1 MLSPARL
8 ARRRAGLA
16 CLVAAPILLT
26 AATAVDPALGDV
38 DFAEAIAADPSAARL
53 HTLLLHWC
61 WVLFVP
67 GLLALLAPIRRRGR
81 VLATIAW
88 PAAALGLATFA
99 GLTLSDYFGLA
110 VLDVADVA
118 AFERVEEQVA
128 QYGWLAAGWQVPGL
142 LGWAAALLLT
152 PLAAARAG
160 QVGWWYPA
168 TAVPGFA
175 LYLLFAIEEPPL
187 SLAGPVLLT
196 AANAVLAARLWS
208 RPQAE
213 AGEEGFAAF
222 RRTVGVVCLIG
233 APLAL
238 AAGMATLPGGAFH
251 IAGGFAA
258 DPGAAQASAFFL
270 HLAWL
275 LFIPAVVEVTG
286 RLTGRGWRL
295 GQAAGALAL
304 IGLLHFNGLMIG
316 DYAGLATEQVLDPVR
331 AEAVTARLG
340 EYASLSLGVALP
352 GMAGALL
359 GLILVPVAAARA
371 GLVRWPVPVLAGVG
385 VAAFLA
391 LTVGRV
397 PGLVAPLLLLAA
409 YGLLA
414 RALATGARTPAAGSG
429 AEPALDSGRSG
440 GAEPAPTL
448 DSGRSGGAEAV
459 QQAG

>member
-8 ARRRAGLA
+8 ARRPAGLA

-26 AATAVDPALGDV
+26 AATAVDPAVGDV
-38 DFAEAIAADPSAARL
+38 EFGPAIAADPGAARL
-53 HTLLLHWC
+53 HTMLLHWS

-88 PAAALGLATFA
+88 PAVVLGLTTFA

-110 VLDVADVA
+110 VLEVTDVAT
-118 AFERVEEQVA
+118 FERVEEQVG

-142 LGWAAALLLT
+142 LGWALALLLT

-160 QVGWWYPA
+160 HTGWWYPA
-168 TAVPGFA
+168 TAVPGFV

-187 SLAGPVLLT
+187 SLAGPALLT
-196 AANAVLAARLWS
+196 VANVVLAARLWS
-208 RPQAE
+208 PASLDGE
-213 AGEEGFAAF
+213 AAGEGFAAF
-222 RRTVGVVCLIG
+222 RRTIGVVCLIG

-251 IAGGFAA
+251 ISADFAS
-258 DPGAAQASAFFL
+258 DPAAAQASAFFL

-275 LFIPAVVEVTG
+275 LFIPAVIEVTG
-286 RLTGRGWRL
+286 RLTGRGWRFA
-295 GQAAGALAL
+295 QVAGAVAL
-304 IGLLHFNGLMIG
+304 LGLLHFNGLMVG
-316 DYAGLATEQVLDPVR
+316 DYAGLAAEQVLDPARV
-331 AEAVTARLG
+331 EAVAARVEG
-340 EYASLSLGVALP
+340 YASLSLGVAMP
-352 GMAGALL
+352 GMLGALL

-371 GLVRWPVPVLAGVG
+371 GFVRWPVPVLAGVG
-385 VAAFLA
+385 VVAFFM

-414 RALATGARTPAAGSG
+414 RATATPAGARPESAPLPA
-429 AEPALDSGRSG
+429 
-440 GAEPAPTL
+440 TF
-448 DSGRSGGAEAV
+448 
-459 QQAG
+459 

>member
-38 DFAEAIAADPSAARL
+38 EFAAAIAADPGAARL
-53 HTLLLHWC
+53 HTLLLHWS

-88 PAAALGLATFA
+88 PAAVLGLATFA

-110 VLDVADVA
+110 VLEVTDVAT
-118 AFERVEEQVA
+118 FERVEDQVGG
-128 QYGWLAAGWQVPGL
+128 YGWLAAGWQVPGL
-142 LGWAAALLLT
+142 LGWALAPLLT

-160 QVGWWYPA
+160 HTGWWYPA
-168 TAVPGFA
+168 VALPGFV
-175 LYLLFAIEEPPL
+175 LYLLFAITEPPL

-196 AANAVLAARLWS
+196 VANAVLAARLWA
-208 RPQAE
+208 RPPAGTAE
-213 AGEEGFAAF
+213 DGPAPF
-222 RRTVGVVCLIG
+222 RRTLGVVCLIG

-251 IAGGFAA
+251 IAADFAA
-258 DPGAAQASAFFL
+258 DPAAAQASAFFL

-275 LFIPAVVEVTG
+275 LFVPAVVEVTG

-295 GQAAGALAL
+295 AQVAGAVAL
-304 IGLLHFNGLMIG
+304 LGLLHFNGLMIG
-316 DYAGLATEQVLDPVR
+316 DYAALAAEQVLDPARVD
-331 AEAVTARLG
+331 AVTARVEG
-340 EYASLSLGVALP
+340 DASLSLGVAVP
-352 GMAGALL
+352 GMLGALL
-359 GLILVPVAAARA
+359 GLVLVPVAAARA
-371 GLVRWPVPVLAGVG
+371 GLVRWPVPVLAGAG
-385 VAAFLA
+385 VVAFFA

-414 RALATGARTPAAGSG
+414 RAVAAPAAKP
-429 AEPALDSGRSG
+429 EPVPL
-440 GAEPAPTL
+440 PAT
-448 DSGRSGGAEAV
+448 S
-459 QQAG
+459 

>member
-26 AATAVDPALGDV
+26 AATAADPGVGDV
-38 DFAEAIAADPSAARL
+38 EFAAALAADPGAARL
-53 HTLLLHWC
+53 HTVLLHWC

-88 PAAALGLATFA
+88 PAAVLGLATFA

-110 VLDVADVA
+110 VLEAADIA
-118 AFERVEEQVA
+118 AFERVEDRVGR
-128 QYGWLAAGWQVPGL
+128 YGWLVAGWQVPGM
-142 LGWAAALLLT
+142 LGWAVAMLLT

-160 QVGWWYPA
+160 HTGWWYPA
-168 TAVPGFA
+168 TAVPGFV
-175 LYLLFAIEEPPL
+175 LYLLFAISEPPL
-187 SLAGPVLLT
+187 SLAGPALLT
-196 AANAVLAARLWS
+196 VANAVLAARLWS
-208 RPQAE
+208 RPPAE

-222 RRTVGVVCLIG
+222 RRTFGVACLIG

-251 IAGGFAA
+251 IATDFAA
-258 DPGAAQASAFFL
+258 DPAAAQASAFFL

-275 LFIPAVVEVTG
+275 LFVPAIVEVTG
-286 RLTGRGWRL
+286 RVTGRGWRL
-295 GQAAGALAL
+295 AQAAGAVAVL
-304 IGLLHFNGLMIG
+304 GLLHFNGLMIG
-316 DYAGLATEQVLDPVR
+316 DYAGLAAEQTLDPARV
-331 AEAVTARLG
+331 EAVTARVEG
-340 EYASLSLGVALP
+340 YASLSLGVVLP
-352 GMAGALL
+352 GMLGALL

-371 GLVRWPVPVLAGVG
+371 GLVRWPVPVLAGAG
-385 VAAFLA
+385 VVAFFA

-397 PGLVAPLLLLAA
+397 PGLVAPLFLLAA

-414 RALATGARTPAAGSG
+414 RAIAAPAA
-429 AEPALDSGRSG
+429 AKPEPVPL
-440 GAEPAPTL
+440 
-448 DSGRSGGAEAV
+448 
-459 QQAG
+459 QATS